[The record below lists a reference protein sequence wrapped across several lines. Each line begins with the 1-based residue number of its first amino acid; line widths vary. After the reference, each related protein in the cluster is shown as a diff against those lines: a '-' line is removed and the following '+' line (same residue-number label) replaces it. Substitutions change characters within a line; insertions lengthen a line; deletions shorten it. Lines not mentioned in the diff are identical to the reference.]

1 MKHLETGHFNKKKK
15 VIAIGDNIAIL
26 YWLIGTLSSII
37 LFKVKE
43 CELLFEYEPFF

>member
-1 MKHLETGHFNKKKK
+1 MKHLETGHFYKKKK
-15 VIAIGDNIAIL
+15 GIGNNIAIL

-43 CELLFEYEPFF
+43 CEILFEYESFF

>member
-1 MKHLETGHFNKKKK
+1 MKHLETGHFNKKKG
-15 VIAIGDNIAIL
+15 IGDNIAIL